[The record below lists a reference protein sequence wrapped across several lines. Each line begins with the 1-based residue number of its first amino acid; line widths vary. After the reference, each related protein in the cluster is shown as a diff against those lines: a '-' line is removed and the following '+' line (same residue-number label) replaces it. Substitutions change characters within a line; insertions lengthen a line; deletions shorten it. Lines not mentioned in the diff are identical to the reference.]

1 MQKFKVFISSVQSEF
16 ANERQRVYDFIRQDD
31 LMGQYFEPF
40 IFEQIAAQNTNPRQ
54 LYLDEASQCQ
64 VYLLL
69 MGQQYG
75 NALPGELSPT
85 EKEYQAAGE
94 GNAYRVAFIK
104 DLDNQP
110 REDQEERF
118 FRKVQMELS
127 YRVFSNPSVLISL
140 VKQSLYAY
148 LKYKGIIQTL
158 SFDERTRDDASMEDI
173 DPKKIKDFLRQA
185 RKKRGFPL
193 EEDTEPEKVLKH
205 LRLLRQGKPCN
216 GALLMFANDPQYY
229 FPTAVVKCAWFLGT
243 ETVKPIE
250 DYKTFE
256 GNVAEQISQAT
267 SWVMSKLLVRFGQRN
282 EEVQNEVEF
291 EIPRSVIFETI
302 VNAVVHRDYN
312 STGSVQVSVFRNRI
326 VVRNPGTLPVELTK
340 ADLMMEHGSYPHNPY
355 LAELMYQT
363 GYIEKYGTGITENIR
378 KMQEAHLLAPDIDL
392 SAEFVTTIWRDN
404 DATHDATPTSNDA
417 TIGSNVATGSPNVA
431 TNLGTNI
438 ATNKEANV
446 LIDSGN
452 AINNIGTS
460 GNNIGTSNNN
470 IGTSLNNIAT
480 SPNNIATDH
489 LAENRRVIDEIVSA
503 KVKPWMRKEQI
514 QDCIIEAC
522 IVDHSLEELAALLNK
537 TPQYLRN
544 FIIPE
549 LVADGILLR
558 TKPSHSP
565 KQTYMTNPKYKKA

>member
-1 MQKFKVFISSVQSEF
+1 MPKYKVFISSVQSEF
-16 ANERQRVYDFIRQDD
+16 ASERQRVFDFIRNDE

-40 IFEQIAAQNTNPRQ
+40 IFEQIAAQDTNPRQ
-54 LYLDEASQCQ
+54 LYLDEASKCQ

-69 MGQQYG
+69 VGQWYG
-75 NALPGELSPT
+75 NALQGELSPT

-104 DLDNQP
+104 DLDDQQ
-110 REDQEERF
+110 REEREERF
-118 FRKVQMELS
+118 FRKVQNELS
-127 YRVFSNPSVLISL
+127 YRVFSNPSVLVSL

-158 SFDERTRDDASMEDI
+158 SFDEQTRDDASMADI
-173 DPKKIKDFLRQA
+173 DAKKIRDFLHQA
-185 RKKRGFPL
+185 RQKRGFPL
-193 EEDTEPEKVLKH
+193 AEDSEPETVLQH
-205 LRLLRQGKPCN
+205 LRLLRQGKPNN

-267 SWVMSKLLVRFGQRN
+267 SWVMSKLSVRYGQRN
-282 EEVQNEVEF
+282 TEVQTEVEF

-340 ADLMMEHGSYPHNPY
+340 ADLMKEHGSYPHNPY

-378 KMQEAHLLAPDIDL
+378 KMHEAHLLAPDIDL
-392 SAEFVTTIWRDN
+392 SAEFITTIWRDN
-404 DATHDATPTSNDA
+404 DATSSSNDA
-417 TIGSNVATGSPNVA
+417 TDSPNVA

-438 ATNKEANV
+438 GTNDATHKTHNPLTNSISRET
-446 LIDSGN
+446 
-452 AINNIGTS
+452 NIGT
-460 GNNIGTSNNN
+460 NIGTCKSNV
-470 IGTSLNNIAT
+470 AT
-480 SPNNIATDH
+480 KSSNVATDSPNVATDF
-489 LAENRRVIDEIVSA
+489 LAENKRIVDEIVRK
-503 KVKPWMRKEQI
+503 KVHTKMSPQQIKE
-514 QDCIIEAC
+514 CIIEAC
-522 IVDHSLEELAALLNK
+522 IVEHSVDELAKLLNK
-537 TPQYLRN
+537 VPGHLRN
-544 FIIPE
+544 RFIPE
-549 LVADGILLR
+549 LVADGILLP
-558 TKPSHSP
+558 TKPRHSP
-565 KQTYMTNPKYKKA
+565 GQTYMTNPKYNKA

>member
-1 MQKFKVFISSVQSEF
+1 MPKYKVFISSVQSEF
-16 ANERQRVYDFIRQDD
+16 ASERQRVFDFIRNDE

-40 IFEQIAAQNTNPRQ
+40 IFERIAAQDTNPRQ
-54 LYLDEASQCQ
+54 LYLDEASKCQ

-69 MGQQYG
+69 VGQWYG
-75 NALPGELSPT
+75 NALQGELSPT

-104 DLDNQP
+104 DLDDQQ
-110 REDQEERF
+110 REEREERF
-118 FRKVQMELS
+118 FRKVQNELS
-127 YRVFSNPSVLISL
+127 YRVFSNPSVLVSL

-158 SFDERTRDDASMEDI
+158 SFDEQTRDDASMADI
-173 DPKKIKDFLRQA
+173 DAKKIRDFLHQA
-185 RKKRGFPL
+185 RQKRGFPL
-193 EEDTEPEKVLKH
+193 AEDSEPETVLQH
-205 LRLLRQGKPCN
+205 LRLLRQGKPNN

-267 SWVMSKLLVRFGQRN
+267 SWVMSKLSVRYGQRN
-282 EEVQNEVEF
+282 TEVQTEVEF

-340 ADLMMEHGSYPHNPY
+340 ADLMKEHGSYPHNPY

-378 KMQEAHLLAPDIDL
+378 KMHEAHLLAPDIDL
-392 SAEFVTTIWRDN
+392 SAEFITTIWRDN
-404 DATHDATPTSNDA
+404 DATSSSNDA
-417 TIGSNVATGSPNVA
+417 TDSPNVA

-438 ATNKEANV
+438 GTNDATHKTHNPLTNSISRET
-446 LIDSGN
+446 
-452 AINNIGTS
+452 NIGT
-460 GNNIGTSNNN
+460 NIGTCKSNV
-470 IGTSLNNIAT
+470 AT
-480 SPNNIATDH
+480 KSSNVATDSPNVATDF
-489 LAENRRVIDEIVSA
+489 LAENKRIVDEIVRK
-503 KVKPWMRKEQI
+503 KVHTKMSPQQIKE
-514 QDCIIEAC
+514 CIIEAC
-522 IVDHSLEELAALLNK
+522 IVEHSVDELAKLLNK
-537 TPQYLRN
+537 VPGHLRN
-544 FIIPE
+544 RFIPE
-549 LVADGILLR
+549 LVADGILLP
-558 TKPSHSP
+558 TKPRHSP
-565 KQTYMTNPKYKKA
+565 GQTYMTNPKYNKA